1 MCIYVLARDAA
12 SPWAERSKQ
21 IATITSDWSLILHHG
36 LLFMLYTEN
45 AKNTSHIRSY
55 QTLLFISLCF
65 FCFLCIGHC
74 GYFFFR
80 LCYDFFLPFCHVMNQ
95 ILIHALFCPFYTWLC
110 RVHWCWFDCLH
121 MLYCFFCFFFV
132 IDVDNKRP
140 ICHSHTVLQ
149 KQTSETLPSLETVA
163 PQNAA
168 KSIRRL
174 PDLSDDALMN
184 WTELLCSNWSSFN
197 EVQKRLQP
205 TWTSPTLIL
214 FKWHLYFLLCVNL
227 VRVYSDVF
235 FWFFFCRTHSGYSC
249 LSIDSDWPLYFRH

>member
-1 MCIYVLARDAA
+1 MSRAVETNRHHYLRLKPNSAPRFIIHVIHGKCKEHFTHPILPDALIYFTML
-12 SPWAERSKQ
+12 
-21 IATITSDWSLILHHG
+21 
-36 LLFMLYTEN
+36 LLFPL
-45 AKNTSHIRSY
+45 HRS
-55 QTLLFISLCF
+55 LWIFS
-65 FCFLCIGHC
+65 
-74 GYFFFR
+74 FR

-95 ILIHALFCPFYTWLC
+95 ILIHVLFCPFYTWLC

-168 KSIRRL
+168 KSIRRP
-174 PDLSDDALMN
+174 PDLSDDTLMN

-205 TWTSPTLIL
+205 TWTSPTLTL

-235 FWFFFCRTHSGYSC
+235 FCFFFCRTHSGYSC

>member
-74 GYFFFR
+74 GYFFSGSVMIS
-80 LCYDFFLPFCHVMNQ
+80 FCHVMNQ
-95 ILIHALFCPFYTWLC
+95 ILIHVLFCPFYTWLC

-174 PDLSDDALMN
+174 PDLSDDTLMN

-205 TWTSPTLIL
+205 TWTSPTLTL

-235 FWFFFCRTHSGYSC
+235 FWLFFCRTHSGYSC

>member
-1 MCIYVLARDAA
+1 MSRAVETNRHHYLRLKPNSAPRFIIHVIHGKCKEHFTHPILPDALIYFTML
-12 SPWAERSKQ
+12 
-21 IATITSDWSLILHHG
+21 
-36 LLFMLYTEN
+36 LLFPL
-45 AKNTSHIRSY
+45 HRS
-55 QTLLFISLCF
+55 LWIFS
-65 FCFLCIGHC
+65 
-74 GYFFFR
+74 FR

-95 ILIHALFCPFYTWLC
+95 ILIHVLFCPFYTWLC

-174 PDLSDDALMN
+174 PDLSDDTLMN

-205 TWTSPTLIL
+205 TWTSPTLTL

-249 LSIDSDWPLYFRH
+249 LSIDSDWLLYFRH

>member
-1 MCIYVLARDAA
+1 MSRAVETNRHHYLRLKPNSAPRFIIHVIHGKCKEHFTHPILPDALIYFTML
-12 SPWAERSKQ
+12 
-21 IATITSDWSLILHHG
+21 
-36 LLFMLYTEN
+36 LLFPL
-45 AKNTSHIRSY
+45 HRS
-55 QTLLFISLCF
+55 LWI
-65 FCFLCIGHC
+65 
-74 GYFFFR
+74 FFFR

-95 ILIHALFCPFYTWLC
+95 ILIHVLFCPFYTWLC

-168 KSIRRL
+168 KSIRRP
-174 PDLSDDALMN
+174 PDLSDDTLMN

-235 FWFFFCRTHSGYSC
+235 LFFFFAGRT
-249 LSIDSDWPLYFRH
+249 LDILA

>member
-1 MCIYVLARDAA
+1 MSRAVETNRHHYLRLKPNSAPRFIIHVIHGKCKEHFTHPILPDALIYFTML
-12 SPWAERSKQ
+12 
-21 IATITSDWSLILHHG
+21 
-36 LLFMLYTEN
+36 LLFPL
-45 AKNTSHIRSY
+45 HRS
-55 QTLLFISLCF
+55 LWI
-65 FCFLCIGHC
+65 
-74 GYFFFR
+74 FFFR

-95 ILIHALFCPFYTWLC
+95 ILIHVLFCPFYTWLC

-174 PDLSDDALMN
+174 PDLSDDTLMN

>member
-1 MCIYVLARDAA
+1 MSRAVETNRHHYLRLKPDSAPRFIIHIIHGKCKEHFTHPILPDALIYFTML
-12 SPWAERSKQ
+12 
-21 IATITSDWSLILHHG
+21 
-36 LLFMLYTEN
+36 LLFPL
-45 AKNTSHIRSY
+45 HRS
-55 QTLLFISLCF
+55 LWI
-65 FCFLCIGHC
+65 
-74 GYFFFR
+74 FFFR

-95 ILIHALFCPFYTWLC
+95 ILIHVLFCPFYTWLC

-168 KSIRRL
+168 KSIRRP
-174 PDLSDDALMN
+174 PDLSDDTLMN

-235 FWFFFCRTHSGYSC
+235 FCFFFCRTHSGYSC

>member
-1 MCIYVLARDAA
+1 MSRAVETNRHHYLRLKPNSAPRFIIHVIHGKCKEHFTHPILPDALIYFTML
-12 SPWAERSKQ
+12 
-21 IATITSDWSLILHHG
+21 
-36 LLFMLYTEN
+36 LLFPL
-45 AKNTSHIRSY
+45 HRS
-55 QTLLFISLCF
+55 LWI
-65 FCFLCIGHC
+65 
-74 GYFFFR
+74 FFFR

-95 ILIHALFCPFYTWLC
+95 ILIHVLFCPFYTWLC

-174 PDLSDDALMN
+174 PDLSDDTLMN

-205 TWTSPTLIL
+205 TWTSPTLTL

>member
-1 MCIYVLARDAA
+1 MSRAVETNRHHYLRLKPNSAPRFIIHVIHGKCKEHFTHPILPDALIYFTML
-12 SPWAERSKQ
+12 
-21 IATITSDWSLILHHG
+21 
-36 LLFMLYTEN
+36 LLFPL
-45 AKNTSHIRSY
+45 HRS
-55 QTLLFISLCF
+55 LWI
-65 FCFLCIGHC
+65 
-74 GYFFFR
+74 FFFR

-95 ILIHALFCPFYTWLC
+95 ILIHVLFCPFYTWLC

-168 KSIRRL
+168 KSIRRP
-174 PDLSDDALMN
+174 PDLSDDTLMN

-235 FWFFFCRTHSGYSC
+235 FCFFFCRTHSGYSC

>member
-1 MCIYVLARDAA
+1 MSRAVETNRHHYLRLKPNSAPRFIIHVIHGKCKEHFTHPILPDALIYFTML
-12 SPWAERSKQ
+12 
-21 IATITSDWSLILHHG
+21 
-36 LLFMLYTEN
+36 LLFPL
-45 AKNTSHIRSY
+45 HRS
-55 QTLLFISLCF
+55 LWI
-65 FCFLCIGHC
+65 
-74 GYFFFR
+74 FFFR

-95 ILIHALFCPFYTWLC
+95 ILIHVLFCPFYTWLC

-174 PDLSDDALMN
+174 PDLSDDTLMN

-235 FWFFFCRTHSGYSC
+235 FCFFFCRTHSGYSC

>member
-1 MCIYVLARDAA
+1 MSRAVETNRHHYLRLKPNSAPRFIIHVIHGKCKEHFTHPILPDALIYFTML
-12 SPWAERSKQ
+12 
-21 IATITSDWSLILHHG
+21 
-36 LLFMLYTEN
+36 LLFPL
-45 AKNTSHIRSY
+45 HRS
-55 QTLLFISLCF
+55 LWIFS
-65 FCFLCIGHC
+65 
-74 GYFFFR
+74 FR

-95 ILIHALFCPFYTWLC
+95 ILIHVLFCPFYTWLC

-121 MLYCFFCFFFV
+121 MLYFFFWFFFV

-168 KSIRRL
+168 KSIRRP
-174 PDLSDDALMN
+174 PDLSDDTLMN

-205 TWTSPTLIL
+205 TWTSPTLTL

-235 FWFFFCRTHSGYSC
+235 LGGFFAGRT
-249 LSIDSDWPLYFRH
+249 LDILA

>member
-1 MCIYVLARDAA
+1 MSRAVETNRHHYLRLKPNSAPRFIIHVIHGKCKEHFTHPILPDALIYFTML
-12 SPWAERSKQ
+12 
-21 IATITSDWSLILHHG
+21 
-36 LLFMLYTEN
+36 LLFPL
-45 AKNTSHIRSY
+45 HRS
-55 QTLLFISLCF
+55 LWI
-65 FCFLCIGHC
+65 
-74 GYFFFR
+74 FFFR

-95 ILIHALFCPFYTWLC
+95 ILIHVLFCPFYTWLC

-174 PDLSDDALMN
+174 PDLSDDTLMN

-235 FWFFFCRTHSGYSC
+235 FWVFFCRTHSGYSC

>member
-1 MCIYVLARDAA
+1 MSRAVETNRHHYLRLKPNSAPRFIIHVIHGKCKEHFTHPILPDALIYFTML
-12 SPWAERSKQ
+12 
-21 IATITSDWSLILHHG
+21 
-36 LLFMLYTEN
+36 LLFPL
-45 AKNTSHIRSY
+45 HRS
-55 QTLLFISLCF
+55 LWIFS
-65 FCFLCIGHC
+65 
-74 GYFFFR
+74 FR
-80 LCYDFFLPFCHVMNQ
+80 LCYDFFLPRHEPDIDSC
-95 ILIHALFCPFYTWLC
+95 AFCPFYTWLC

-174 PDLSDDALMN
+174 PDLSDDTLMN

-235 FWFFFCRTHSGYSC
+235 FWVFFCRTHSGYSC

>member
-74 GYFFFR
+74 GYF
-80 LCYDFFLPFCHVMNQ
+80 LSGSVMISFCHVMNQ
-95 ILIHALFCPFYTWLC
+95 ILIHVLFCPFYTWLC

-168 KSIRRL
+168 KSIRRP

-205 TWTSPTLIL
+205 TWTSPTLTL

-235 FWFFFCRTHSGYSC
+235 LFFFFAGRT
-249 LSIDSDWPLYFRH
+249 LDILA

>member
-36 LLFMLYTEN
+36 LLFILYTEN

-74 GYFFFR
+74 GYFFSSSVMIS
-80 LCYDFFLPFCHVMNQ
+80 FCHSATSWTRYWFMCFF
-95 ILIHALFCPFYTWLC
+95 ALFIP
-110 RVHWCWFDCLH
+110 DCVEYIGVDLIV
-121 MLYCFFCFFFV
+121 YICCTVFFVFFV

-168 KSIRRL
+168 KSIRRP
-174 PDLSDDALMN
+174 PDLSDDTLMN

-205 TWTSPTLIL
+205 TWTSPTLTL

-235 FWFFFCRTHSGYSC
+235 LGGFFCRTHSGYSC

>member
-1 MCIYVLARDAA
+1 MSRAVETNRHHYLRLKPDSAPRFIIHIIHGKCKEHFTHPILPDALIYFTML
-12 SPWAERSKQ
+12 
-21 IATITSDWSLILHHG
+21 
-36 LLFMLYTEN
+36 LLFPL
-45 AKNTSHIRSY
+45 HRS
-55 QTLLFISLCF
+55 LWI
-65 FCFLCIGHC
+65 
-74 GYFFFR
+74 FFFR

-95 ILIHALFCPFYTWLC
+95 ILIHVLFCPFYTWLC

-174 PDLSDDALMN
+174 PDLSDDTLMN

-235 FWFFFCRTHSGYSC
+235 FWVFFCRTHSGYSC

>member
-1 MCIYVLARDAA
+1 MSRAVETNRHHYLRLKPDSAPRFIIHIIHGKCKEHFTHPILPDALIYFTML
-12 SPWAERSKQ
+12 
-21 IATITSDWSLILHHG
+21 
-36 LLFMLYTEN
+36 LLFPL
-45 AKNTSHIRSY
+45 HRS
-55 QTLLFISLCF
+55 LWI
-65 FCFLCIGHC
+65 
-74 GYFFFR
+74 FFFR

-95 ILIHALFCPFYTWLC
+95 ILIHVLFCPFYTWLC

-174 PDLSDDALMN
+174 PDLSDDTLMN

-205 TWTSPTLIL
+205 TWTSPTLTL

-235 FWFFFCRTHSGYSC
+235 FCFFFCRTHSGYSC

>member
-1 MCIYVLARDAA
+1 MFWLVTRRLREPSGRNK
-12 SPWAERSKQ
+12 SPPLPQTEAWFCTTVYHSYYTRKMQ
-21 IATITSDWSLILHHG
+21 RTLHTSDP
-36 LLFMLYTEN
+36 TR
-45 AKNTSHIRSY
+45 RSY
-55 QTLLFISLCF
+55 LFHYASFVSSASVTVDIFFPALLWFLSATSWTRYWFMCFFALFIPDCVEY
-65 FCFLCIGHC
+65 IGV
-74 GYFFFR
+74 
-80 LCYDFFLPFCHVMNQ
+80 D
-95 ILIHALFCPFYTWLC
+95 LIVYICCT
-110 RVHWCWFDCLH
+110 V
-121 MLYCFFCFFFV
+121 FFCFFFV

-168 KSIRRL
+168 KSIRRP
-174 PDLSDDALMN
+174 PDLSDDTLMN

-205 TWTSPTLIL
+205 TWTSPTLTL

-235 FWFFFCRTHSGYSC
+235 FCFFFCRTHSGYSC

>member
-1 MCIYVLARDAA
+1 MSRAVETNRHHYLRLKPNSAPRFIIHVIHGKCKEHFTHPILPDALIYFTML
-12 SPWAERSKQ
+12 
-21 IATITSDWSLILHHG
+21 
-36 LLFMLYTEN
+36 LLFPL
-45 AKNTSHIRSY
+45 HRS
-55 QTLLFISLCF
+55 LWI
-65 FCFLCIGHC
+65 
-74 GYFFFR
+74 FFFR

-95 ILIHALFCPFYTWLC
+95 ILIHVLFCPFYTWLC

-168 KSIRRL
+168 KSIRRP
-174 PDLSDDALMN
+174 PDLSDDTLMN

>member
-1 MCIYVLARDAA
+1 MSRAVETNRHHYLRLKPDSAPRFIIHIIHGKCKEHFTHPILPDALIYFTML
-12 SPWAERSKQ
+12 
-21 IATITSDWSLILHHG
+21 
-36 LLFMLYTEN
+36 LLFPL
-45 AKNTSHIRSY
+45 HRS
-55 QTLLFISLCF
+55 LWI
-65 FCFLCIGHC
+65 
-74 GYFFFR
+74 FFFR

-95 ILIHALFCPFYTWLC
+95 ILIHVLFCPFYTWLC

-168 KSIRRL
+168 KSIRRP
-174 PDLSDDALMN
+174 PDLSDDTLMN

-235 FWFFFCRTHSGYSC
+235 FWVFFCRTHSGYSC

>member
-1 MCIYVLARDAA
+1 MSRAVETNRHHYLRLKPHSAPRFIIHIIHGKCKEHFTHPILPDALIYFTML
-12 SPWAERSKQ
+12 
-21 IATITSDWSLILHHG
+21 
-36 LLFMLYTEN
+36 LLFPL
-45 AKNTSHIRSY
+45 HRS
-55 QTLLFISLCF
+55 LWI
-65 FCFLCIGHC
+65 
-74 GYFFFR
+74 FFFR

-95 ILIHALFCPFYTWLC
+95 ILIHVLFCPFYTWLC

-174 PDLSDDALMN
+174 PDLSDDTLMN

-205 TWTSPTLIL
+205 TWTSPTLTL

-235 FWFFFCRTHSGYSC
+235 FCFFFCRTHSGYSC